1 MSPPTTTID
10 HKRLVDPKI
19 TLGHIATTLMLLV
32 ILIGALISG
41 VRLIEQNAEA
51 TRLNRQS
58 IETIQDNRHYTR
70 QKLNRIESKIDEVNR
85 FLRNRRYDGG
95 T

>member
-1 MSPPTTTID
+1 
-10 HKRLVDPKI
+10 
-19 TLGHIATTLMLLV
+19 MLLV

-41 VRLIEQNAEA
+41 VAMVQKNAERE
-51 TRLNRQS
+51 RLNRQS
-58 IETIQDNRHYTR
+58 IETIQQNREFTQ
-70 QKLNRIESKIDEVNR
+70 QKLDRIESKVDEVNR

>member
-1 MSPPTTTID
+1 MSPPTTID

-19 TLGHIATTLMLLV
+19 TLGHIVATLMLLV

-41 VRLIEQNAEA
+41 VRLIEQNAERE
-51 TRLNRQS
+51 RLNRQS
-58 IETIQDNRHYTR
+58 IETIQQNREFTL
-70 QKLNRIESKIDEVNR
+70 QKLDRIESKVDEVNR

>member
-1 MSPPTTTID
+1 MSPPTTID
-10 HKRLVDPKI
+10 RHRLVDPKV

-41 VRLIEQNAEA
+41 VRMIEKNAEQES
-51 TRLNRQS
+51 LNRQS
-58 IETIQDNRHYTR
+58 IETIQDNCHCTR
-70 QKLNRIESKIDEVNR
+70 QKLDRIESKIDEVNR